1 VDQAALTGESLPVTL
16 FEGES
21 VKMGSTVVR
30 GEVEATVAA
39 TGGNTF
45 FGKTAAL
52 LQGGRES
59 SNLEKMLLRIML
71 VLVMLSLAL
80 CSIAFGF
87 LLMNGEH
94 MREALSFT
102 VVLLVASIPIAIE
115 IVCTTTLALGSRHLS
130 KDGAIVSRLAAIEDM
145 AGTHTPQNNAWLHM
159 LVVLKWVD
167 GPAPCNTC
175 VRDVSLSRS
184 ACVLVCWC
192 GGSGMDMLCSD
203 KTGTLTLNKMVIQEQ
218 TPVYLQ
224 GETQYSLLRYAAMA
238 ARWKEPPRDAL
249 DTLVL
254 NAVDMPSLDKVVQS
268 DYMPFDPTVKRT
280 EGTITLPSGETFK
293 ATKGAP
299 HILLHLIDD
308 EDIKKAV
315 EHDVELLGE
324 RGIRCLA
331 VARTAGNDMKQ
342 WVMLGLLTFL
352 DPPRPDTKDTIEK
365 AQALGVQVKMIT
377 GDHKLIA
384 KETARVL
391 GLGTEIGDATGL
403 PMLLEGGKIPS
414 DLMNYFPLI
423 ERGNGFAQV
432 FPVCR
437 THTPH
442 TLRRASRQGA
452 SGAHTVLSSRVVVWL
467 V

>member
-1 VDQAALTGESLPVTL
+1 
-16 FEGES
+16 
-21 VKMGSTVVR
+21 
-30 GEVEATVAA
+30 
-39 TGGNTF
+39 
-45 FGKTAAL
+45 
-52 LQGGRES
+52 
-59 SNLEKMLLRIML
+59 
-71 VLVMLSLAL
+71 
-80 CSIAFGF
+80 
-87 LLMNGEH
+87 
-94 MREALSFT
+94 
-102 VVLLVASIPIAIE
+102 
-115 IVCTTTLALGSRHLS
+115 
-130 KDGAIVSRLAAIEDM
+130 
-145 AGTHTPQNNAWLHM
+145 
-159 LVVLKWVD
+159 
-167 GPAPCNTC
+167 
-175 VRDVSLSRS
+175 
-184 ACVLVCWC
+184 
-192 GGSGMDMLCSD
+192 MLCSD

-432 FPVCR
+432 FPVRR
-437 THTPH
+437 THT
-442 TLRRASRQGA
+442 TQSRAVCVGASWQGA
-452 SGAHTVLSSRVVVWL
+452 SGAHTVLSLSDVSGAQVPDRGGPASRRLQDGHDGRWCQRRARTQEGRCRCRRAGACPTHRQAMAPSVQRIDVRYVL
-467 V
+467 CGASRARRTLPVLLLTSC